1 MSFSKNIKVVEG
13 EVSLVVDDNEKK
25 KIKELFKDKPE
36 NTVTEGSG
44 KDIPLANYEQ
54 MDESN
59 KKAADVMA
67 SQGMKA
73 AIEYM
78 FTDQK
83 TGGKISYAEMRA
95 RFG

>member
-1 MSFSKNIKVVEG
+1 MISNKNTKIAREG
-13 EVSLVVDDNEKK
+13 MTVVVDNDEKN

-36 NTVTEGSG
+36 NTVKEGSG

-73 AIEYM
+73 AIKYM

-83 TGGKISYAEMRA
+83 TGGQMSYAEMRS